1 MEKKTRKT
9 RNTLEFATRAIHVG
23 QEPEA
28 TTGAISVPIYQTSTF
43 AQSAPGVHKG
53 YDYSRTDNPTRTALQ
68 QALASLESA
77 NYCLAFSSG
86 MGAATTAML
95 LFKQGDHIISSRDVY
110 GGTYRLFKRVLE
122 EFGLTFS
129 FVETSNLNEIKAAVM
144 PRTRLV
150 WIESP
155 TNPLLRITDI
165 RGAARIAHDSGALC
179 LVDNTFASPFF
190 QRPLSLGADLVL
202 HSTTKYIGGHADL
215 VGGAIC
221 LNERSLYERL
231 KFLQNAA
238 GATPSPF
245 DCFLTL
251 RGIKTLALRMREHE
265 ANATSVAAFLKRHPR
280 VRKVYYPG
288 LADHPGYE
296 IAAAQMDGFSG
307 MISFE
312 VKGGLSEARRVLQG
326 LSIFKI
332 AESLGGV
339 ESLVELPTIMTH
351 ASIPEAER
359 KKAGLDDGLIR
370 LSVGIENAA
379 DLIADLKQALN
390 GAGGGKIGDGRSG
403 MEDGNRGAYAG
414 TKAIDTSPRRS
425 RRT

>member
-1 MEKKTRKT
+1 MGRKYLSSSKL
-9 RNTLEFATRAIHVG
+9 RFDTRAIHIG

-28 TTGAISVPIYQTSTF
+28 ITGAVTVPIYQTTTY

-68 QALASLESA
+68 AALASLEEA
-77 NYCLAFSSG
+77 KYGLAFSSG

-95 LFKQGDHIISSRDVY
+95 LFKEGDHIISSRDVY

-122 EFGLTFS
+122 NFGLTFS
-129 FVETSNLNEIKAAVM
+129 FVETSNLKTLERAVTK
-144 PRTRLV
+144 PTRLL

-165 RGAARIAHDSGALC
+165 RAAAKIAHANGAFC
-179 LVDNTFASPFF
+179 LVDNTFASPYF

-202 HSTTKYIGGHADL
+202 HSTTKYIGGHADV

-221 LNERSLYERL
+221 LNHPRLYERL
-231 KFLQNAA
+231 KYLQNAA

-265 ANATSVAAFLKRHPR
+265 KNATHIASFLKEHPGVGR
-280 VRKVYYPG
+280 VYYPG
-288 LADHPGYE
+288 LANHPDHE
-296 IAAAQMDGFSG
+296 IAAAQMNGFSG
-307 MISFE
+307 MVSFE
-312 VKGGLSEARRVLQG
+312 VKGGLAAARRVLSR
-326 LSIFKI
+326 LRLFKI

-339 ESLVELPTIMTH
+339 ESLVELPAIMTH
-351 ASIPEAER
+351 ASIPKQER

-370 LSVGIENAA
+370 LSVGIEDVE
-379 DLIADLKQALN
+379 DLTGDLKTAL
-390 GAGGGKIGDGRSG
+390 R
-403 MEDGNRGAYAG
+403 
-414 TKAIDTSPRRS
+414 P
-425 RRT
+425 

>member
-1 MEKKTRKT
+1 MGKKKQKA

-23 QEPEA
+23 QEPEPA
-28 TTGAISVPIYQTSTF
+28 TGAITVPIYQTSTF

-77 NYCLAFSSG
+77 AYCLAFSSG

-95 LFKQGDHIISSRDVY
+95 LFKQGDHVISSRDVY

-122 EFGLTFS
+122 DFGLTFS
-129 FVETSNLNEIKAAVM
+129 FVETSNLQEIDGAVT

-165 RGAARIAHDSGALC
+165 KGAANIAHRHGALC

-190 QRPLSLGADLVL
+190 QRPLTLGADLVL

-215 VGGAIC
+215 VGGAVC
-221 LNERSLYERL
+221 LNERLLYDRL

-265 ANATSVAAFLKRHPR
+265 TNATRIAGFLKRHPR
-280 VRKVYYPG
+280 VRRVYYPG
-288 LADHPGYE
+288 LADHPGHE

-312 VKGGLSEARRVLQG
+312 VKGGLAEARRVLQR
-326 LSIFKI
+326 LEIFKI

-351 ASIPEAER
+351 ASIPEEER
-359 KKAGLDDGLIR
+359 RKSGLDDGLVR
-370 LSVGIENAA
+370 LSVGIENAD
-379 DLIADLKQALN
+379 DLIADLKQALE
-390 GAGGGKIGDGRSG
+390 GK
-403 MEDGNRGAYAG
+403 
-414 TKAIDTSPRRS
+414 
-425 RRT
+425 